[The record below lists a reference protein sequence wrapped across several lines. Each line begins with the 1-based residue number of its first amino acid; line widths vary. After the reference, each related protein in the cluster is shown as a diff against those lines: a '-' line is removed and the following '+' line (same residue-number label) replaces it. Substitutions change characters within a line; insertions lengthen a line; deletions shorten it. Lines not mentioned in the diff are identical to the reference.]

1 MIHSLSDVRSRN
13 IGKNTQVWQYVV
25 ILEGA
30 RVGENC
36 NINCHCFIEND
47 VVIGNNVTI
56 KSGVYI
62 WDGIVIE
69 DDVFIGPNATFTN
82 DMYPRSKMHKR
93 PFLSTIIKKGASI
106 GAGAIIK
113 PGVIIGEYALV
124 GAGSLVTKDIGNYEL
139 WYGTPAILKGYI
151 CKCGTKLNNNLEC
164 PDCKLKYVKN
174 ENGQIEL
181 LYKEV

>member
-1 MIHSLSDVRSRN
+1 
-13 IGKNTQVWQYVV
+13 
-25 ILEGA
+25 
-30 RVGENC
+30 
-36 NINCHCFIEND
+36 
-47 VVIGNNVTI
+47 
-56 KSGVYI
+56 
-62 WDGIVIE
+62 
-69 DDVFIGPNATFTN
+69 
-82 DMYPRSKMHKR
+82 MHKR